1 MLSTNF
7 QKIISA
13 TLICTTAILIGT
25 VIGVLQIP
33 EVQAGAEEI
42 EFTPDHYFGY
52 KVFRKTIPEFDP
64 FPITLTD
71 QFESQFYSI
80 FNPKMMFNPA
90 EKNREPVTDTETHLM
105 RYKITGPH
113 TQVLDILLTNQF
125 EELVVNTKNVH
136 SILVPTAKSH
146 EGPPDLLI
154 DIPVD
159 HFKCYTL
166 QVIERFP
173 GDVKKRIRVFDTN
186 FDEVRKVKVI
196 GKPLLC
202 NPVEKFDAF
211 TGERLSDI
219 KNPDVHLTCYKVK
232 PRPIDD
238 GHDRIRF
245 DINNQIAPED
255 LKTKNHD
262 VLKENGKFKNRHE
275 ICVPTLKDFLPS
287 P

>member
-13 TLICTTAILIGT
+13 TLICTAAILIGT

-33 EVQAGAEEI
+33 EVQAGEEI

-64 FPITLTD
+64 FPMTLTD

-90 EKNREPVTDTETHLM
+90 EKNQEIVTDTETHLI
-105 RYKITGPH
+105 RYKITGFH
-113 TQVLDILLTNQF
+113 TPVLDIVLTNQF
-125 EELVVNTKNVH
+125 ETLVVNTKKVH

-159 HFKCYTL
+159 HFKCYKL
-166 QVIERFP
+166 QVTDRVLGP
-173 GDVKKRIRVFDTN
+173 VGKKIRIFDTN
-186 FDEVRKVKVI
+186 FEEVRKVKVF
-196 GKPLLC
+196 GRPLLC

-211 TGERLSDI
+211 TGEQLSTI
-219 KNPDVHLTCYKVK
+219 KNPDVHLTCYQVK
-232 PRPIDD
+232 PKARDQ

-245 DINNQIAPED
+245 DTNNQIAPED
-255 LKTKNHD
+255 LKTKIHD
-262 VLKENGKFKNRHE
+262 ILKENGKFKNRHQL
-275 ICVPTLKDFLPS
+275 CVPTLKDSLPS